1 MERISQIVLIVVGA
15 LVLMVLTVGL
25 AVSCRQQPPDASA
38 TPTPLST
45 LAPTWTPLSGADLTG
60 TVTAAAPIPAG
71 QTATPTPTPFAPTPG
86 VATPDV
92 ATPGGIVTPGGIA
105 TPGGIVTPG
114 GATPTP
120 GAGTPG
126 GPTATPP
133 TGATPPGG
141 ATPAPIASP
150 PPNAT
155 AAPPAATATPITYV
169 PGATV
174 RHTVNRGEWLLQIA
188 RCYGA
193 PYAGVHAANALPD
206 PDFILPG
213 QVIIVP
219 NVGTIGRVIGPPCV
233 QAYFVQAGDT
243 WESLATRF
251 GTTTAILQRA
261 NPGALTLGR
270 AIWAPR
276 N

>member
-1 MERISQIVLIVVGA
+1 MERISQIVLIVVGL

-25 AVSCRQQPPDASA
+25 AVSCRQQPPDAGA
-38 TPTPLST
+38 TLTPLST
-45 LAPTWTPLSGADLTG
+45 LAPTWTPLSGDDLTG

-71 QTATPTPTPFAPTPG
+71 QPATPTPTPFA
-86 VATPDV
+86 ATPDV
-92 ATPGGIVTPGGIA
+92 ATPGGIVTPGGA
-105 TPGGIVTPG
+105 T
-114 GATPTP
+114 ATPTP
-120 GAGTPG
+120 GVATPG
-126 GPTATPP
+126 GPTPGVATPP

-150 PPNAT
+150 TADAT

-174 RHTVNRGEWLLQIA
+174 LHTVNRGEWLLQIA

-193 PYAGVHAANALPD
+193 PYAGVHAANALPN

>member
-1 MERISQIVLIVVGA
+1 MERISQIVLIVVGV
-15 LVLMVLTVGL
+15 LVLVVLTVGL
-25 AVSCRQQPPDASA
+25 AVSCREQPPDAGA
-38 TPTPLST
+38 TPGTPLST
-45 LAPTWTPLSGADLTG
+45 LAATWTPLSGADLTG

-71 QTATPTPTPFAPTPG
+71 QTPTPTPTPFGATPDTNPTPG
-86 VATPDV
+86 S
-92 ATPGGIVTPGGIA
+92 ATPGGIVTPGGS
-105 TPGGIVTPG
+105 
-114 GATPTP
+114 ATPTP
-120 GAGTPG
+120 GVGTPG
-126 GPTATPP
+126 GPTATPV
-133 TGATPPGG
+133 TDATPPGG
-141 ATPAPIASP
+141 PTPGVATPAPIASP
-150 PPNAT
+150 PPDAT

-261 NPGALTLGR
+261 NPGALALGR

>member
-15 LVLMVLTVGL
+15 LALVVLTLGL

-38 TPTPLST
+38 TLTPGGTSLST
-45 LAPTWTPLSGADLTG
+45 IPPTWTPLSGADLTA
-60 TVTAAAPIPAG
+60 TAAAPIPAG
-71 QTATPTPTPFAPTPG
+71 QTATATPFGAPPGVATPG
-86 VATPDV
+86 VATP
-92 ATPGGIVTPGGIA
+92 TPDT
-105 TPGGIVTPG
+105 
-114 GATPTP
+114 
-120 GAGTPG
+120 GTP
-126 GPTATPP
+126 
-133 TGATPPGG
+133 GATPPSG
-141 ATPAPIASP
+141 ATPAPVASP
-150 PPNAT
+150 TPNAP
-155 AAPPAATATPITYV
+155 AAPPAATATAITYV

-193 PYAGVHAANALPD
+193 PYAGVHAANALPN
-206 PDFILPG
+206 PDYILPG

-219 NVGTIGRVIGPPCV
+219 NIGSAGRIIGPPCV

-261 NPGALTLGR
+261 NPGALTPGR

>member
-1 MERISQIVLIVVGA
+1 MERISQIVLIVVGV
-15 LVLMVLTVGL
+15 LVLMVLTLGL
-25 AVSCRQQPPDASA
+25 AVSCREQPPDASVTL
-38 TPTPLST
+38 TPGTPLST
-45 LAPTWTPLSGADLTG
+45 IPPTWTPLSSADLTG

-71 QTATPTPTPFAPTPG
+71 QTATATATPFAATPGGPTPG
-86 VATPDV
+86 VATPGGPTPGV
-92 ATPGGIVTPGGIA
+92 ATPGGPT
-105 TPGGIVTPG
+105 
-114 GATPTP
+114 ATPTP

-133 TGATPPGG
+133 TGATPAPVASPTSGSP
-141 ATPAPIASP
+141 TPA
-150 PPNAT
+150 AT
-155 AAPPAATATPITYV
+155 AAPPATATAITYV

-174 RHTVNRGEWLLQIA
+174 LHTVNRGEWLLQIA

-193 PYAGVHAANALPD
+193 PYAGVHAANALPN

-261 NPGALTLGR
+261 NPGPLTLGR

>member
-1 MERISQIVLIVVGA
+1 MERISQIVLIVVGVLA
-15 LVLMVLTVGL
+15 LLVLTLGL
-25 AVSCRQQPPDASA
+25 AISCRQQPPDAGA
-38 TPTPLST
+38 TLTPGTPLST
-45 LAPTWTPLSGADLTG
+45 LAATWTPLSSADL

-71 QTATPTPTPFAPTPG
+71 QTATATPTPFA
-86 VATPDV
+86 A
-92 ATPGGIVTPGGIA
+92 
-105 TPGGIVTPG
+105 
-114 GATPTP
+114 TP

-133 TGATPPGG
+133 TGATPAPVASPTSGSP
-141 ATPAPIASP
+141 TPA
-150 PPNAT
+150 AT
-155 AAPPAATATPITYV
+155 AAPPATATAITYV

-174 RHTVNRGEWLLQIA
+174 LHTVNRGEWLLQIA

-193 PYAGVHAANALPD
+193 PYAGVHAANALPN

-219 NVGTIGRVIGPPCV
+219 NVGTIGRIIGPPCV

-261 NPGALTLGR
+261 NPGALTPGR